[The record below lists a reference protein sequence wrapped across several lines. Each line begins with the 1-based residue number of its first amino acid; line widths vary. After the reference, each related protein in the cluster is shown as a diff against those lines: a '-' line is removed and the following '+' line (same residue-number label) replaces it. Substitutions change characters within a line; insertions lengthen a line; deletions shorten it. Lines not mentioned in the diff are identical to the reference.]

1 VGDLVDVV
9 LIVTMVGFAVS
20 GYRQGFLVGAV
31 SFLGFIGG
39 GVVGAKVA
47 PAIAGSVTSDARNEP
62 LVAIVVVFA
71 AAVVG
76 QLLVTPL
83 GVALRRR
90 VSWKPVELLDSTTGA
105 AVSVLGV
112 LLVAWLIGTAIA
124 HSPYRALARQVQHSR
139 IETAVNSVMPDSA
152 STWFAQFQ
160 RVFDRSGFP
169 QVFGGL
175 GPEPIRN
182 VRPPDPALRDSPA
195 VELAHDTVVEVVGAA
210 PSCGRQVQ
218 GTGFVYAPG
227 HVLTNAHV
235 VAGVRGPTVA
245 FADGPSYPAKV
256 VLYDPDLDIAVLS
269 VPQLPAS
276 VRPLRFASRT
286 LSAGDGAVVV
296 GYPQG
301 GPFHVEPARVRGAE
315 TVRGP
320 NIYQDRR
327 VTREIYA
334 LRSTV
339 RPGNSGGPLLTRAGD
354 VVGVVFAA
362 SYDDPDTGYALTD
375 RTVMADATRG
385 RALTAE
391 VATGD
396 CTSE

>member
-1 VGDLVDVV
+1 V
-9 LIVTMVGFAVS
+9 LIVTMIGFAVS
-20 GYRQGFLVGAV
+20 GYRQGFLVGAI
-31 SFLGFIGG
+31 SFLGFLGG
-39 GVVGAKVA
+39 GVAGAKFA
-47 PAIAGSVTSDARNEP
+47 PAIADAVGGNGGNEP

-90 VSWKPVELLDSTTGA
+90 VRWKPAELLDATTGA
-105 AVSVLGV
+105 AVSVVGV
-112 LLVAWLIGTAIA
+112 LLVAWLVGTAVA

-182 VRPPDPALRDSPA
+182 VRPPDRALLHSTAASVAR
-195 VELAHDTVVEVVGAA
+195 ETVVEVIGAA

-218 GTGFVYAPG
+218 GTGFVYAPR

-235 VAGVRGPTVA
+235 VAGVCHPAVSFSDDAR
-245 FADGPSYPAKV
+245 SYGATV
-256 VLYDPDLDIAVLS
+256 VLYDPNLDIAVLY
-269 VPQLPAS
+269 VPDLPGDTP
-276 VRPLRFASRT
+276 RLRFAQGT
-286 LSAGDGAVVV
+286 LAAGDGAVVV

-301 GPFHVEPARVRGAE
+301 GPFDAEPARVRGAE

-339 RPGNSGGPLLTRAGD
+339 RPGNSGGPLLTPAGE
-354 VVGVVFAA
+354 VAGVVFAA

-375 RTVMADATRG
+375 RTVAADAARG
-385 RALTAE
+385 RALTAA
-391 VATGD
+391 VATGG
-396 CTSE
+396 CTSD